1 MLIRFLLATAMG
13 AMLVQPVVAAAED
26 KAAQQRTEI
35 RKMRDATLADLYRQK
50 PELKAKVE
58 KASGYAVFSNV
69 GVQVIFFGGGGGHGV
84 AVDNKTGKEVF
95 MSMAQVSAGIGVG
108 VKDFRGVFLFH
119 DETTLNRFIYS
130 GWEFGGEA
138 GAAAK
143 SDSKGGSATDAAS
156 MTTGIEVYQL
166 TKSGVIASA
175 TVAGTKYWLDKR
187 LNP

>member
-1 MLIRFLLATAMG
+1 MLMRFFLAMVFG
-13 AMLVQPVVAAAED
+13 VVLFQPAAFAAED

-50 PELKAKVE
+50 PELKARIE
-58 KASGYAVFSNV
+58 NAPGYAVFSNV
-69 GVQVIFFGGGGGHGV
+69 GVQVIFFGGAGGHGV
-84 AVDNKTGKEVF
+84 AVDNKTDKEVF

-108 VKDFRGVFLFH
+108 IKDFRAVFVFH
-119 DETTLNRFIYS
+119 DATTLNKFIYS